1 MKRPR
6 RERPITRP
14 RIESLETRR
23 LLALF
28 GNPWPEARSLT
39 VSYPADGTPIGER
52 PSELREM
59 LDAVADRQQWQEVS
73 LRAFQTW
80 AYHADINVGLR
91 PDHGLPFGAPGL
103 SVGDPRFGDFRIG
116 AIPQTGVLA
125 NALPFQINAGT
136 FSGDILLNSSI
147 GYTFHDWDDGTPP
160 GPESPA
166 GFDLFS
172 VLLHETG
179 NALGLDDNRDA
190 GSVMFANYTEPKG
203 TLTQPDIDAIRS
215 LYGARSDPF
224 ESAGNGTLRAATLV
238 PVPLGF
244 DPDSETLDVDGT
256 LAGGDDVDVY
266 RFSLRGGRD
275 EARVTLHAAG
285 LSLLQANVEVL
296 DVDGKVLVSGASRSV
311 FENDVVLDLQ
321 GLAAHDVLFARI
333 SPKDGGVYSVGDYRL
348 RFDPRAPATR
358 ASDPAPG
365 HHEAGIE
372 SLWKHFAPADG
383 EYGDDET
390 AGDAAD
396 MPAAAG
402 IDTRT
407 RFQTHASLRR
417 PDTDLPTDVDVW
429 KVTSPASFSGPM
441 AVHVSPVG
449 ANGVDLRVRILDVNG
464 EPVGA
469 SGYLRPDGTW
479 TLELAQPAAST
490 DYFIRVSVDPGSIVD
505 VGNYV
510 ASAEFAPADD
520 QMHLMVSRTVSSS
533 VDDFVR
539 WQAGKTKLYRFDL
552 SAGGQV
558 GDEWVQVTVYDA
570 HTQAIRMTLSTPAGG
585 LRSAYAMLDQGD
597 YLLRFTAVSRSGN
610 DVDAIDLQLMVD
622 GLSDDQDPNDPN
634 DDDYYYDPYD
644 EAYEYDYYYPPDD
657 YDYEEFP
664 SDPGYDY
671 YYYYYYDDDG
681 GDDDF
686 EEPYPDGEGE

>member
-1 MKRPR
+1 MRRPP

-14 RIESLETRR
+14 RIEPLETRR
-23 LLALF
+23 LLAVF
-28 GNPWPEARSLT
+28 GNPWPDARSLT
-39 VSYPADGTPIGER
+39 VSFPADGTPIGEQ
-52 PSELREM
+52 PSELRGM
-59 LDAVADRQQWQEVS
+59 LDAVASRERWQEVS

-91 PDHGLPFGAPGL
+91 ADHGLPFGAPGL

-136 FSGDILLNSSI
+136 FSGDILLNSRI
-147 GYTFHDWDDGTPP
+147 GYTFHGWDDGTPP
-160 GPESPA
+160 DPDSPA

-179 NALGLDDNRDA
+179 NALGLDDNRDT

-203 TLTQPDIDAIRS
+203 TLTETDIDAIRS
-215 LYGARSDPF
+215 LYGARRDPLESSD
-224 ESAGNGTLRAATLV
+224 NGTLLTATLV
-238 PVPLGF
+238 PLPLGF
-244 DPDSETLDVDGT
+244 DPEVETVDVNGT
-256 LAGGDDVDVY
+256 LAGGGDVDVY
-266 RFSLRGGRD
+266 QFSLPGGRD
-275 EARVTLHAAG
+275 HARVTLHAAG
-285 LSLLQANVEVL
+285 LSLLQANVEVF
-296 DVDGKVLVSGASRSV
+296 DVDGNVLASGAAESV
-311 FENDVVLDLQ
+311 FENDVAIDLH
-321 GLAAHDVLFARI
+321 GLADDDVLFVRV
-333 SPKDGGVYSVGDYRL
+333 SPKDDSVYSVGDYRL
-348 RFDPRAPATR
+348 RFDPRTSATR

-372 SLWKHFAPADG
+372 SLWENFAPIDW
-383 EYGDDET
+383 EYGDNET
-390 AGDAAD
+390 TADASA

-402 IDTRT
+402 IDTGT
-407 RFQTHASLRR
+407 RFQTDASLQR
-417 PDTDLPTDVDVW
+417 PDATLPTDVDVW

-449 ANGVDLRVRILDVNG
+449 ATRVDLRVRILDAHG

-479 TLELAQPAAST
+479 TLELAQPATST
-490 DYFIRVSVDPGSIVD
+490 DYYIRVSVDPGSVVD

-510 ASAEFAPADD
+510 ASAEFSPADD

-539 WQAGKTKLYRFDL
+539 WQAGKTKLFRFDL

-558 GDEWVQVTVYDA
+558 GDQWVQVTVYDA
-570 HTQAIRMTLSTPAGG
+570 HTQEIRMTLSTPAGG
-585 LRSAYAMLDQGD
+585 RRSAYAMLDQGD
-597 YLLRFTAVSRSGN
+597 YLLRFAAVSRSGN
-610 DVDAIDLQLMVD
+610 AVDAIDLQMMVD
-622 GLSDDQDPNDPN
+622 GLSDAQEPNDPN

-644 EAYEYDYYYPPDD
+644 DGYEYDDYYPPDH

-671 YYYYYYDDDG
+671 YYYYDNPDYEEPDPDG
-681 GDDDF
+681 G
-686 EEPYPDGEGE
+686 GE